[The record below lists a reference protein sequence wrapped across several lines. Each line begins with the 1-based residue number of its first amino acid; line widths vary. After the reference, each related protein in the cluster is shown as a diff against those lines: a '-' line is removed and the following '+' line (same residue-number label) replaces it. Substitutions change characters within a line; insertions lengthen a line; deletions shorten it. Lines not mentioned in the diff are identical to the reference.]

1 MANLPLPILFPSSV
15 LIILIFLC
23 ILRRMVLG
31 GVGGMHQ
38 IFSIVKLL
46 QGSLC
51 GEVSSCLNVRV
62 FLFSFLIFFYHR
74 SLSFPTAAWQS
85 PTAPCTQRDIVCQ
98 TMTWGLGRMCVS
110 RAEAGAGGPAVT
122 SHGTGVKPVT
132 PSSGYGQA

>member
-38 IFSIVKLL
+38 IFSIVKFL

-51 GEVSSCLNVRV
+51 GEVSSCLNVRGFFLV
-62 FLFSFLIFFYHR
+62 FLFFFITGH
-74 SLSFPTAAWQS
+74 FPTAAWQS

-122 SHGTGVKPVT
+122 GHGTGVKPVT